1 MLVVQVPHLV
11 FEASDI
17 VTLPIDDVSHVFYL
31 AMKAI
36 ELVMSVIVIGQPPVV
51 TTNTNA
57 TIDHEFVGDVGC
69 IGTQVHRS
77 WHRSDAVVTR
87 TDVMQGIWDRVI
99 G

>member
-1 MLVVQVPHLV
+1 MLVVQVPHLA

-31 AMKAI
+31 VTEMIK
-36 ELVMSVIVIGQPPVV
+36 LVMSVIVIGQPPVV

-57 TIDHEFVGDVGC
+57 TIDHEFIGDVGC
-69 IGTQVHRS
+69 IGT
-77 WHRSDAVVTR
+77 DACDVVVAR
-87 TDVMQGIWDRVI
+87 RDVMQGIWDRVI